1 MKKVCI
7 IDYGSG
13 NVASV
18 FNVIK
23 FLGYDCKIT
32 NDLDYI
38 QNSSHIILPGVG
50 SYSAAM
56 KKMKKKVSII
66 DLEHEVLK
74 KKKPFL
80 GICVGMQILSSYG
93 HEFEKFKGLDWIPG
107 KVCKIDNQKLP
118 HIGWNNIQI
127 KKKSV
132 LLNNLDVDYNFYFV
146 NSFQFIPE
154 DKENIISTTNYQQDF
169 CSIIQR
175 ENIFGVQFHPEKSQ
189 KAGQLL
195 IKNFLD
201 LN

>member
-38 QNSSHIILPGVG
+38 KYSSHIILPGVG

-56 KKMKKKVSII
+56 KKIKKKISII

-93 HEFEKFKGLDWIPG
+93 YEFEKFKGLDWIPG
-107 KVCKIDNQKLP
+107 KVCKIDSHKLP

-132 LLNNLDVDYNFYFV
+132 LLNNLDADYNFYFV
-146 NSFQFIPE
+146 NSFQFIPD
-154 DKENIISTTNYQQDF
+154 DKEDIISITNYQQDF

>member
-38 QNSSHIILPGVG
+38 KNSSHIILPGVG

-56 KKMKKKVSII
+56 KKIKKKISII

-93 HEFEKFKGLDWIPG
+93 YEFEKFKGLDWIPG
-107 KVCKIDNQKLP
+107 KVCKIDSHKLP

-132 LLNNLDVDYNFYFV
+132 LLNNLDADYNFYFV
-146 NSFQFIPE
+146 NSFQFIPD
-154 DKENIISTTNYQQDF
+154 DKEDIISITNYQQDF

>member
-1 MKKVCI
+1 MLKGYFLLQKV
-7 IDYGSG
+7 
-13 NVASV
+13 
-18 FNVIK
+18 
-23 FLGYDCKIT
+23 
-32 NDLDYI
+32 
-38 QNSSHIILPGVG
+38 
-50 SYSAAM
+50 
-56 KKMKKKVSII
+56 
-66 DLEHEVLK
+66 
-74 KKKPFL
+74 
-80 GICVGMQILSSYG
+80 
-93 HEFEKFKGLDWIPG
+93 
-107 KVCKIDNQKLP
+107 
-118 HIGWNNIQI
+118 WNPIQI